1 MNENIYELAHDTDQ
15 FMSTNMIVIAIVIAS
30 LVSGALGSYDSLAK
44 CLYEEEV
51 ADAQVMPLPS
61 DFRIADGKS
70 LV

>member
-1 MNENIYELAHDTDQ
+1 
-15 FMSTNMIVIAIVIAS
+15 MIVIAIFIAS

-61 DFRIADGKS
+61 DFRIADSKS